1 MIMKPLVC
9 NEIWIKAYKNATS
22 KQIDSSFPFEPIPVD
37 MSEGYVVN
45 MTTHANMLGV
55 PTHDYEA
62 SSVQ

>member
-1 MIMKPLVC
+1 
-9 NEIWIKAYKNATS
+9 
-22 KQIDSSFPFEPIPVD
+22 

-62 SSVQ
+62 SSVQWNLDQGLQKCY